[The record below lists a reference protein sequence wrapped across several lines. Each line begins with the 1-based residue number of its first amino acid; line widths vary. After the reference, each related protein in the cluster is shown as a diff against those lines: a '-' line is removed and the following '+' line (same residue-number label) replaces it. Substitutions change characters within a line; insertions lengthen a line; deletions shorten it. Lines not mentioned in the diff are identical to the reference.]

1 LKTVSQDQVDS
12 TIQSTRWNN
21 FSWSWAGR
29 VCRAGGRHTQVSSHT
44 GVLRCQSFTISD
56 QRWIQQVYTVGDSL
70 FSRFNRITRLG
81 LGCTSLRIH
90 WQWRARYSGASDR
103 FAVVPEP
110 DTGGYFPAI
119 YRKQRANLKK
129 KKKIRWGTPPRESLP
144 WPQTLRS
151 VLISPRLIPPMDYG
165 YRGGKKNCSVK
176 ATSWAF
182 QTCRSLPLEDRLF
195 NQKLW
200 KTVLTKLASPNPTT
214 LKSPWWRGY
223 FTNYEL
229 WNSTFQPI
237 NELVYSWSI
246 ESSMVTS

>member
-1 LKTVSQDQVDS
+1 MKTVSQDQVDS

-129 KKKIRWGTPPRESLP
+129 KRKRFVGALPRVSRCPGPKRSDQYSSPRDSFHPWTMDTEVEKKIVQSRQHLEHSKHAGHYLLKTGCSTRNFEKLSWLN
-144 WPQTLRS
+144 WQVQTQLLLNR
-151 VLISPRLIPPMDYG
+151 LGEGDISRIT
-165 YRGGKKNCSVK
+165 NCGI
-176 ATSWAF
+176 
-182 QTCRSLPLEDRLF
+182 QLF
-195 NQKLW
+195 NQ
-200 KTVLTKLASPNPTT
+200 
-214 LKSPWWRGY
+214 
-223 FTNYEL
+223 
-229 WNSTFQPI
+229 
-237 NELVYSWSI
+237 
-246 ESSMVTS
+246 SMS